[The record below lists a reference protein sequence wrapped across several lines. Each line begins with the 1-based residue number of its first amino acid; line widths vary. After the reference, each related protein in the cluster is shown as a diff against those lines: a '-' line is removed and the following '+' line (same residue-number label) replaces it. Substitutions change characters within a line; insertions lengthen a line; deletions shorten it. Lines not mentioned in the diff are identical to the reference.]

1 MAISDGALIEISN
14 VGNVSGQQV
23 RNVWQYEV
31 TSGLPTVTAVDI
43 AQAWWNHVKATFRAL
58 VPTSF
63 TTAFETVEMRELN
76 APTGLL
82 GAYGIPP
89 AEQPG
94 TRSPG
99 AGSEALPFFNAVS
112 IRLNVGTR
120 TTRPG
125 HKRICCLVETD
136 NNSGILQSS
145 ARTPAEALGTLMV
158 SSMTFGA
165 PAALLVVRPIVT
177 RKDSL
182 GNVVAFQGIQ
192 DATVGTYISSQNS
205 RKVGR
210 GA

>member
-1 MAISDGALIEISN
+1 MAIAEGALIEISN

-31 TSGLPTVTAVDI
+31 TSGLPSVTAVDI
-43 AQAWWNHVKATFRAL
+43 ATAWWNHVKATFRAL
-58 VPTSF
+58 IPTTF

-89 AEQPG
+89 TEQAG

-99 AGSEALPFFNAVS
+99 AESTSMPFFNAVS

-120 TTRPG
+120 ATRPG
-125 HKRICCLVETD
+125 QKRICCLVETD
-136 NNSGILQSS
+136 NNAGILLNS
-145 ARTPAEALGTLMV
+145 ARTPAEALGALMV
-158 SSMTFGA
+158 QSMTFGA
-165 PAALLVVRPIVT
+165 PAALMVVRPIVT

-182 GNVVAFQGIQ
+182 GNVTAFQGIQ
-192 DATVGTYISSQNS
+192 DATVATYISSQNS
-205 RKVGR
+205 RKIGR